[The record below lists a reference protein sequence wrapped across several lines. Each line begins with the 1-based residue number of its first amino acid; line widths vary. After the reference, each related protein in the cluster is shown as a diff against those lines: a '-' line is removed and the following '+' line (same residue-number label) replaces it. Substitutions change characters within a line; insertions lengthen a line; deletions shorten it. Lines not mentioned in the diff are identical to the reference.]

1 MDSWGGKGGM
11 DSWGGDPYS
20 KGKGKGKGKGGIKGL
35 KMTLKTS
42 GALPGG
48 KWANDENAL
57 FVGGLPPDTTTTDLY
72 EIFAPFGAIP
82 SGGCRAMMDDFGS
95 CKGIGFVNFTDQSVA
110 QTAIM
115 SLNGATMPDGT
126 TLKVSTKQPS
136 KSGEKGE
143 KGDKGKG
150 KGK

>member
-1 MDSWGGKGGM
+1 MGM
-11 DSWGGDPYS
+11 G
-20 KGKGKGKGKGGIKGL
+20 KGKGKGKGKGGGIRDL
-35 KMTLKTS
+35 KMSLQNS

-57 FVGGLPPDTTTTDLY
+57 FVGGLPSDTTWADLY

-82 SGGCRAMMDDFGS
+82 SGGGKAMTDDFGS

-136 KSGEKGE
+136 KG
-143 KGDKGKG
+143 GDGGKG

>member
-11 DSWGGDPYS
+11 DSWGWDPSS
-20 KGKGKGKGKGGIKGL
+20 KGKGKGKGKAGGIKGL

-57 FVGGLPPDTTTTDLY
+57 FVGGLPSDTTTTDLY
-72 EIFAPFGAIP
+72 EIFAH
-82 SGGCRAMMDDFGS
+82 FGS

-136 KSGEKGE
+136 KG
-143 KGDKGKG
+143 GDGGKG
-150 KGK
+150 K

>member
-1 MDSWGGKGGM
+1 MGKG
-11 DSWGGDPYS
+11 WGGDS
-20 KGKGKGKGKGGIKGL
+20 KGMGKGKGKGKDSGIRNL
-35 KMTLKTS
+35 KMSLQTA

-72 EIFAPFGAIP
+72 EIFSPFGAIP

-95 CKGIGFVNFTDQSVA
+95 CKGIGFVNFSDQSVA

-115 SLNGATMPDGT
+115 TLNGATMPDGT

-136 KSGEKGE
+136 KSGDQGA
-143 KGDKGKG
+143 KGKG
-150 KGK
+150 KGKFG